1 MGDGATEWEQFDR
14 TVGMAAYSN
23 KAEDGLSI
31 CLDSLV
37 RLTTWLGLGTT
48 FSGRWSL
55 ELACLSQQG
64 SKTGHSACTAH
75 HLGTG
80 IQPGCTLNPWFRRGH

>member
-1 MGDGATEWEQFDR
+1 
-14 TVGMAAYSN
+14 MAAYPN

-31 CLDSLV
+31 CLGSPV
-37 RLTTWLGLGTT
+37 RLTAWLGLGTT

-64 SKTGHSACTAH
+64 SKTGHSACRAH
-75 HLGTG
+75 HQGTG
-80 IQPGCTLNPWFRRGH
+80 TRPEWTLNPWSRHGH